1 MTLSGTDPAKAV
13 SLHAEGSPAP
23 SDSTGL
29 VSHSHLL
36 SGALTPGSLHLHL
49 HSNHWLIHP
58 CPHCLAFA
66 HAFSSTRRPTCPP
79 ASPPGPKPPS
89 GSPPTALAVSTCCH
103 WGLCPPLRSGA
114 LLARGGRKTSG
125 GDWALASSQLGSL
138 SQALVLAA
146 SSSQTQGRGSLPHG
160 SLKWNREDH
169 VHL

>member
-89 GSPPTALAVSTCCH
+89 GSPPD
-103 WGLCPPLRSGA
+103 CPGCEHLLPLGA
-114 LLARGGRKTSG
+114 LPTPEVRRPASRGRQEDEWGR
-125 GDWALASSQLGSL
+125 LGL
-138 SQALVLAA
+138 GLFPAGQP
-146 SSSQTQGRGSLPHG
+146 QPGSCPGCFLISNTG
-160 SLKWNREDH
+160 TW
-169 VHL
+169 